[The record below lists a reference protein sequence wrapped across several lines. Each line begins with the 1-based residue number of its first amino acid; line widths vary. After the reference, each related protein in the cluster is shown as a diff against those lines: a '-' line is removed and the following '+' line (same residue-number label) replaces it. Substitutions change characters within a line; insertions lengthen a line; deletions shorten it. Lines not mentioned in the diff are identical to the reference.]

1 MAYVKGLDFPTG
13 GLIMGRQGILDAYRT
28 GKGSIRIRALAEIEE
43 STSGRQGDKI
53 VVTEMPY
60 QSSISATA
68 ARIAERVQTRQVE
81 GIAAV
86 NDESAKGKTRLVI
99 RRSDERR
106 VGKEGVSTCRSRW
119 SPYHQNKTKT
129 NKLYETLPT

>member
-60 QSSISATA
+60 QSSIPATA
-68 ARIAERVQTRQVE
+68 ARIAELVQTRQVE
-81 GIAAV
+81 GIADV
-86 NDESAKGKTRLVI
+86 NDESATGKTRPIISFKKDAPQLV
-99 RRSDERR
+99 
-106 VGKEGVSTCRSRW
+106 
-119 SPYHQNKTKT
+119 SPNTPYQPHPHQT
-129 NKLYETLPT
+129 N

>member
-68 ARIAERVQTRQVE
+68 ARIAELVQTRQVE
-81 GIAAV
+81 GIADVNEIGRHTSELQSLMRISYAV
-86 NDESAKGKTRLVI
+86 FCLKKKKTI
-99 RRSDERR
+99 E
-106 VGKEGVSTCRSRW
+106 K
-119 SPYHQNKTKT
+119 KTHH
-129 NKLYETLPT
+129 

>member
-68 ARIAERVQTRQVE
+68 ARIAELVQTRQVE
-81 GIAAV
+81 GIADV
-86 NDESAKGKTRLVI
+86 NDESAKRKTPLVIPFKKAAPRLVI
-99 RRSDERR
+99 L
-106 VGKEGVSTCRSRW
+106 
-119 SPYHQNKTKT
+119 N
-129 NKLYETLPT
+129 NLYKHTPTPTHTAVHTPAPPRDDPKP

>member
-1 MAYVKGLDFPTG
+1 
-13 GLIMGRQGILDAYRT
+13 MGRQGILDAYRT

-68 ARIAERVQTRQVE
+68 ARIAELVQTRQVE
-81 GIAAV
+81 GIADV

-99 RRSDERR
+99 RLKKDAPGLVILNNLYKHTPLQTNLDRKNVVE
-106 VGKEGVSTCRSRW
+106 GKSVSVRID
-119 SPYHQNKTKT
+119 Q
-129 NKLYETLPT
+129 